1 MRVFVLCSTELIYT
15 LPLGFKECGHE
26 IEKSGAISEDKLTR
40 QIKQFKPDLIIS
52 MGWNEDQ
59 YLEQQLAT
67 RKAVKDFG
75 IPHVYWSIED
85 PSFTEEFCIPF
96 MERVKPDFVFSIC
109 PETVELY
116 KKMGIK
122 CAHMDFGYNGSI
134 HHPVHKKEYYKY
146 SISVVANLYPKG
158 LFNNDK
164 FKRYDSI
171 QTLILPLLKE
181 NFRIDFWGRDWE
193 QAETFLGYDIPKD
206 WIHGYLPYIETND
219 VYNSSLINIGLQNTD
234 HLLTIRTYEILAA
247 GGFLLTKATTRV
259 KNSFNLGEQIVAS
272 SSPEETL
279 YLVKYYLSH
288 PEERRKISL
297 KAPSAV
303 IGRTYKERAEY
314 AIEVLRREGI
324 LKNTIY

>member
-1 MRVFVLCSTELIYT
+1 MKVFALCSTDLIYT
-15 LPLGFKECGHE
+15 LPLGFKEAGHE
-26 IEKSGAISEDKLTR
+26 VMKSGPISEDKITR

-52 MGWNEDQ
+52 MGWNADQ
-59 YLEQQLAT
+59 FLEPQLIT
-67 RKAVKDFG
+67 RRVVEASG

-109 PETVELY
+109 PETVEQY
-116 KKMGIK
+116 KRMGIK
-122 CAHMDFGYNGSI
+122 CAHLDFGYSDLI
-134 HHPVHKKEYYKY
+134 HHPVPKKEDYKY
-146 SISVVANLYPKG
+146 YISVVANLYPKG
-158 LFNNDK
+158 LFNNEK

-171 QTLILPLLKE
+171 ETLILPLLKE
-181 NFRIDFWGRDWE
+181 NIRIDFWGRDWV
-193 QAETFLGYDIPKD
+193 QSKIFLGYDIPKK
-206 WIHGYLPYIETND
+206 WIHGYLPYLETND

-259 KNSFNLGEQIVAS
+259 KNSFKLGEQLVAS

-279 YLVKYYLSH
+279 KLVKYYLSH
-288 PEERRKISL
+288 PEERRKIAMQ
-297 KAPSAV
+297 APTATV
-303 IGRTYKERAEY
+303 GRTYKERAEY

-324 LKNTIY
+324 LKNAIY